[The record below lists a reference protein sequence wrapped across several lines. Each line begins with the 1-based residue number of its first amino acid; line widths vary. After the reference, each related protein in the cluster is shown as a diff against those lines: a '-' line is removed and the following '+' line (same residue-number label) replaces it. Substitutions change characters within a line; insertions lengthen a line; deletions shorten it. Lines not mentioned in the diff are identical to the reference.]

1 MADRSIKMS
10 ELKSI
15 LGRYGVRYS
24 AKRGKGSHLLFYRV
38 MDGGTFTY
46 PVPTH
51 NKDVNVAYVRGC
63 RKKFRLRDEDGVYR
77 QGVLRALTLRPSRR
91 CPVSMALRDFW
102 RARQLRRCRRSHQA
116 KYYNESAGEP
126 SHWPNRAN

>member
-63 RKKFRLRDEDGVYR
+63 RKKFRLRDEDGVTDKEFY
-77 QGVLRALTLRPSRR
+77 GANCAAVTTMPGLNAL
-91 CPVSMALRDFW
+91 A
-102 RARQLRRCRRSHQA
+102 
-116 KYYNESAGEP
+116 
-126 SHWPNRAN
+126 